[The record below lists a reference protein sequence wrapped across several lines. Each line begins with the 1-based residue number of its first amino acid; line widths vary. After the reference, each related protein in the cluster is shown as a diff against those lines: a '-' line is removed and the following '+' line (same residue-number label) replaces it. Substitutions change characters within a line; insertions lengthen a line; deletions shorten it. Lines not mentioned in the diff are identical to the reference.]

1 MIESGCKEGTRVQKC
16 PTESSQHAALT
27 FLNARRDVLVDARQC
42 GTHLHRQ
49 KRTIGRFCP
58 LFSMRSFLDYVS
70 LCSSCG
76 E

>member
-42 GTHLHRQ
+42 GNPFAPPEKNNREVLPPV
-49 KRTIGRFCP
+49 FNEE
-58 LFSMRSFLDYVS
+58 FS
-70 LCSSCG
+70 
-76 E
+76 